1 MSMGR
6 MHTVEEKAIE
16 ILKKTLELLVEGD
29 TRGADSMMKDLPACS
44 DEYVSGFSASVKG
57 ILNALK
63 SGDKE
68 FLANRIR
75 KSPVHLQ
82 NEIRRLKETMDSH
95 LLTEWDRGYFDAW
108 LDYLS
113 GLRRTL
119 RQPGVEEYTINKNPE
134 E

>member
-6 MHTVEEKAIE
+6 VHTVEEKAID
-16 ILKKTLELLVEGD
+16 ILRKALEFLVEGNIK
-29 TRGADSMMKDLPACS
+29 GAEASIADVPSCE
-44 DEYVSGFSASVKG
+44 DEYISGFYASVKG
-57 ILNALK
+57 ILSALK

-75 KSPVHLQ
+75 KSPTYLQ
-82 NEIRRLKETMDSH
+82 NEIKRLKETMDSH

-113 GLRRTL
+113 GLRRAL
-119 RQPGVEEYTINKNPE
+119 RQPDVEEYSINQNPE

>member
-1 MSMGR
+1 MSVGHV
-6 MHTVEEKAIE
+6 HTVEEKALE
-16 ILKKTLELLVEGD
+16 ILRRALDLLVEGD
-29 TRGADSMMKDLPACS
+29 VKGAETLITDVPSCE
-44 DEYVSGFSASVKG
+44 DEYVSGFSASVRG
-57 ILNALK
+57 ILNALR

-113 GLRRTL
+113 GLRRAL
-119 RQPGVEEYTINKNPE
+119 RQPDVEEYSVNQNPE